1 MNLPPNALIE
11 LWREARTRFSNQLVD
26 LKEEELLKRLGNS
39 PNSAGFL
46 IRHVADVE
54 LLFAKNVFKL
64 PGVEVY
70 AKTVIAKMDTGEWN
84 HLTELIDYQQYAF
97 DSLELAI
104 LAQREDEWHVEISTK
119 EFGTKTKAEALGRII
134 SHTAY
139 HAGQLAIVIKYGK

>member
-11 LWREARTRFSNQLVD
+11 LWREARARFSNQLVD

-84 HLTELIDYQQYAF
+84 HLTELIDYHQYAF
-97 DSLELAI
+97 DSLERAI
-104 LAQREDEWHVEISTK
+104 LAQREDEWHV
-119 EFGTKTKAEALGRII
+119 
-134 SHTAY
+134 
-139 HAGQLAIVIKYGK
+139 